1 MEVTHSAAV
10 EENTNPVKHIS
21 NHRDFLLEA
30 KSIKDLSGRDE
41 RPMVQ
46 GIAEI
51 LRGVKDMGNR
61 QSLADKQIRQFKK
74 EGIEFDYAEFIKLC
88 GLTPK
93 K

>member
-1 MEVTHSAAV
+1 M
-10 EENTNPVKHIS
+10 
-21 NHRDFLLEA
+21 LEA

-74 EGIEFDYAEFIKLC
+74 EGIEFDYAEFLKLC